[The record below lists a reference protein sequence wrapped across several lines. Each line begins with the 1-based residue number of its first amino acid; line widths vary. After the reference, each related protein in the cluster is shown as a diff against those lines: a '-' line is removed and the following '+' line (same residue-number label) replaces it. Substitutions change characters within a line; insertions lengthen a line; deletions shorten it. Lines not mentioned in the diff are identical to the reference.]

1 MVRQAPFIHHHAPN
15 PMDNPET
22 GPAGQNQTPETTKP
36 LISLEIRGSGYIEF
50 GGEGEIRTPVTSS
63 PYCPVFRG
71 L

>member
-15 PMDNPET
+15 PMDNSET
-22 GPAGQNQTPETTKP
+22 GTAGQNQTPETTKP

-50 GGEGEIRTPVTSS
+50 GGEGEIRNYPFSVFGTKS
-63 PYCPVFRG
+63 PG